1 MENILIVALGGAKRV
16 NMLGHFISTGRQLG
30 FNVSIVSYEL
40 EKKVPVAAIADVVIG
55 KRWSDPDLL
64 DNIIEVIDRYRSS
77 KKYASVIV
85 LPFVD
90 GAIAPAARLA
100 SRCSDIYS
108 PVSPEEVAKNFF
120 DKRVSASLFEAAQLP
135 VPETID
141 PLRPVFPLIAKPR
154 KGSASAGITIARSAD
169 ELEVLLSSADNYL
182 FQKYIEAGEEFTT
195 DCFIAR
201 DGEILT
207 ISPRRRLATLGG
219 EVVDTITVSD
229 DVISNLSRKAISAFA
244 LRGAVSI
251 QFIRDREGNTYFME
265 INPRLGGGAT
275 CSVSAGADIP
285 AMIIKESLGMTPDA
299 AQATPGVEAVRYFEE
314 YIFNNR
320 Q

>member
-16 NMLGHFISTGRQLG
+16 NMLVRFSSAARQLG
-30 FNVSIVSYEL
+30 FNVRLVSYEL
-40 EKKVPVAAIADVVIG
+40 EERVPVAAIADVVIG

-64 DNIIEVIDRYRSS
+64 DNILEVIDTYRNS

-90 GAIAPAARLA
+90 GAIAPAARLIA
-100 SRCSDIYS
+100 LRPDIYS

-120 DKRVSASLFEAAQLP
+120 DKRVSASLFEAASLP
-135 VPETID
+135 VPETLD

-154 KGSASAGITIARSAD
+154 KGSASAGITIARSAE
-169 ELEVLLSSADNYL
+169 ELEALLPSADNYL
-182 FQKYIEAGEEFTT
+182 FQRYIESGEEFTA

-219 EVVDTITVSD
+219 EVVDTITVKD
-229 DVISNLSRKAISAFA
+229 EVIDTLSRKAIATFA

-285 AMIIKESLGMTPDA
+285 AMIIKESLGMTPDP
-299 AQATPGVEAVRYFEE
+299 AQALPGIEAVRYFEE
-314 YIFNNR
+314 HIFHNL
-320 Q
+320 

>member
-1 MENILIVALGGAKRV
+1 MEEILIVALGGAKRV
-16 NMLGHFISTGRQLG
+16 NMLNRFISAGRQLG
-30 FNVSIVSYEL
+30 VNVSLVSYEL
-40 EKKVPVAAIADVVIG
+40 NENVPVAAISDVVTG

-64 DNIIEVIDRYRSS
+64 ADLLRVIDERRRS
-77 KKYASVIV
+77 KKYASVIL

-100 SRCSDIYS
+100 AMRSDIYS

-120 DKRVSASLFEAAQLP
+120 DKRVSASLFEAASLP
-135 VPETID
+135 VPETIN
-141 PLRPVFPLIAKPR
+141 PLHPVFPLIAKPR
-154 KGSASAGITIARSAD
+154 KGSASAGIAVVRNAD
-169 ELEVLLSSADNYL
+169 ELEALLPLADNYL
-182 FQKYIEAGEEFTT
+182 FQRYIEGGEEFTV

-207 ISPRRRLATLGG
+207 VSPRRRLATLGG

-229 DVISNLSRKAISAFA
+229 PTLDTLSRQAIGAFA

-251 QFIRDREGNTYFME
+251 QFIRDREGNTCFME

-285 AMIIKESLGMTPDA
+285 TMIIKESLGMTPDP
-299 AQATPGVEAVRYFEE
+299 AQALPGVEAVRYFEE
-314 YIFNNR
+314 YTIHHQR
-320 Q
+320 

>member
-16 NMLGHFISTGRQLG
+16 NMLVRFSSAARQLG
-30 FNVSIVSYEL
+30 FNVRLVSYEL
-40 EKKVPVAAIADVVIG
+40 EERVPVAAIADVVIG
-55 KRWSDPDLL
+55 KRWSDPDLI
-64 DNIIEVIDRYRSS
+64 DNILEVIDSYRNS

-90 GAIAPAARLA
+90 GAIAPAARLIA
-100 SRCSDIYS
+100 IRPDIYS

-120 DKRVSASLFEAAQLP
+120 DKRVSASLFEAASLP
-135 VPETID
+135 VPETLD

-154 KGSASAGITIARSAD
+154 KGSASAGITIARSAE
-169 ELEVLLSSADNYL
+169 ELEALLPSADNYL
-182 FQKYIEAGEEFTT
+182 FQRYIESGEEFTA

-219 EVVDTITVSD
+219 EVVDTITVKD
-229 DVISNLSRKAISAFA
+229 EVIDTLSRKAIATFA

-285 AMIIKESLGMTPDA
+285 AMIIKESLGMTPDP
-299 AQATPGVEAVRYFEE
+299 AQALPGIEAVRYFEE
-314 YIFNNR
+314 HIFHNL
-320 Q
+320 

>member
-1 MENILIVALGGAKRV
+1 MENILIFALGGAKRV
-16 NMLGHFISTGRQLG
+16 NMLVRFSSAARQLG
-30 FNVSIVSYEL
+30 FNVRLVSYEL
-40 EKKVPVAAIADVVIG
+40 EERVPVAAIADVVIG

-64 DNIIEVIDRYRSS
+64 DNILEVIDSYRNS

-90 GAIAPAARLA
+90 GAIAPAARLITL
-100 SRCSDIYS
+100 RPDIYS

-120 DKRVSASLFEAAQLP
+120 DKRVSASLFEAASLP
-135 VPETID
+135 VPETLD

-154 KGSASAGITIARSAD
+154 KGSASAGITIARSAE
-169 ELEVLLSSADNYL
+169 ELEALLPSADNYL
-182 FQKYIEAGEEFTT
+182 FQRYIEAGEEFTA

-219 EVVDTITVSD
+219 EVVDTITVKD
-229 DVISNLSRKAISAFA
+229 EVIDTLSRKAIATFA

-285 AMIIKESLGMTPDA
+285 AMIIKESLGMTPDP
-299 AQATPGVEAVRYFEE
+299 AQALPGIEAVRYFEE
-314 YIFNNR
+314 HIFHNL
-320 Q
+320 

>member
-1 MENILIVALGGAKRV
+1 MEEILIVALGGAKRV
-16 NMLGHFISTGRQLG
+16 NMLNRFISTGRQLG
-30 FNVSIVSYEL
+30 LNVSIVSYEL
-40 EKKVPVAAIADVVIG
+40 NKKVPVAAISEVVIG
-55 KRWSDPDLL
+55 KRWNDPDLL
-64 DNIIEVIDRYRSS
+64 DDILNVIDERRRS
-77 KKYASVIV
+77 KKYASVIL

-100 SRCSDIYS
+100 ARQSDIYS
-108 PVSPEEVAKNFF
+108 PVSPEEVARNFF
-120 DKRVSASLFEAAQLP
+120 DKRVSASLFESASLP

-154 KGSASAGITIARSAD
+154 KGSASAGITVVRNAD
-169 ELEVLLSSADNYL
+169 ELEALLPVADNYL
-182 FQKYIEAGEEFTT
+182 FQKYIEGGEEFTV

-219 EVVDTITVSD
+219 EVIDTITISD
-229 DVISNLSRKAISAFA
+229 KSIDALSRQAIRAFA

-251 QFIRDREGNTYFME
+251 QFIRDREGNTCFME

-285 AMIIKESLGMTPDA
+285 AMIIKESLGMTPDP

-314 YIFNNR
+314 FIFHN
-320 Q
+320 QQ

>member
-16 NMLGHFISTGRQLG
+16 NMLVRFSSAARQLG
-30 FNVSIVSYEL
+30 FNVRLVSYEL
-40 EKKVPVAAIADVVIG
+40 EERVPVAAIADVVIG

-64 DNIIEVIDRYRSS
+64 DNILEVIDSYRNS

-90 GAIAPAARLA
+90 GAIAPAARLIA
-100 SRCSDIYS
+100 IRPDIYS

-120 DKRVSASLFEAAQLP
+120 DKRVSASLFEAASLP
-135 VPETID
+135 VPETLD

-154 KGSASAGITIARSAD
+154 KGSASAGITIARSAE
-169 ELEVLLSSADNYL
+169 ELEALLPSADNYL
-182 FQKYIEAGEEFTT
+182 FQRYIESGEEFTA

-219 EVVDTITVSD
+219 EVVDTITVKD
-229 DVISNLSRKAISAFA
+229 EVIDTLSRKAIATFA

-285 AMIIKESLGMTPDA
+285 AMIIKESLGMTPDP
-299 AQATPGVEAVRYFEE
+299 AQALPGIEAVRYFEE
-314 YIFNNR
+314 HIFHNL
-320 Q
+320 

>member
-16 NMLGHFISTGRQLG
+16 NMLVRFSSAARQLG
-30 FNVSIVSYEL
+30 FNVRLVSYEL
-40 EKKVPVAAIADVVIG
+40 EERVPVAAIADVVIG

-64 DNIIEVIDRYRSS
+64 DNILEVIDSYRNSM
-77 KKYASVIV
+77 KYASVIV

-90 GAIAPAARLA
+90 GAIAPAARLIA
-100 SRCSDIYS
+100 LRPDIYS

-120 DKRVSASLFEAAQLP
+120 DKRVSASLFEAASLP
-135 VPETID
+135 VPETLD

-154 KGSASAGITIARSAD
+154 KGSASAGITIARSAE
-169 ELEVLLSSADNYL
+169 ELEALLPSADNYL
-182 FQKYIEAGEEFTT
+182 FQRYIEAGEEFTA

-219 EVVDTITVSD
+219 EVVNTITVKD
-229 DVISNLSRKAISAFA
+229 EVIDTLSRKAIATFA

-285 AMIIKESLGMTPDA
+285 AMIIKESLGMTPDP
-299 AQATPGVEAVRYFEE
+299 AQALPGIEAVRYFEE
-314 YIFNNR
+314 HIFHNL
-320 Q
+320 

>member
-16 NMLGHFISTGRQLG
+16 NMLVRFSSAARQLG
-30 FNVSIVSYEL
+30 FNVRLVSYEL
-40 EKKVPVAAIADVVIG
+40 EERVPVAAIADVVIG

-64 DNIIEVIDRYRSS
+64 DNILEVIDSYRNS
-77 KKYASVIV
+77 KKHASVIV

-90 GAIAPAARLA
+90 GAIAPAARLIA
-100 SRCSDIYS
+100 LRPDIYS

-120 DKRVSASLFEAAQLP
+120 DKRVSASLFEAASLP
-135 VPETID
+135 VPETLD

-169 ELEVLLSSADNYL
+169 ELEALLPSAGNYL
-182 FQKYIEAGEEFTT
+182 FQRYIEAGEEFTA

-219 EVVDTITVSD
+219 EVVDTITVKD
-229 DVISNLSRKAISAFA
+229 EVIDTLSRKAIATFA

-285 AMIIKESLGMTPDA
+285 AMIIKESLGMTPDP
-299 AQATPGVEAVRYFEE
+299 AQALPGIEAVRYFEE
-314 YIFNNR
+314 HIFHNL
-320 Q
+320 

>member
-108 PVSPEEVAKNFF
+108 
-120 DKRVSASLFEAAQLP
+120 
-135 VPETID
+135 
-141 PLRPVFPLIAKPR
+141 
-154 KGSASAGITIARSAD
+154 
-169 ELEVLLSSADNYL
+169 
-182 FQKYIEAGEEFTT
+182 
-195 DCFIAR
+195 
-201 DGEILT
+201 
-207 ISPRRRLATLGG
+207 
-219 EVVDTITVSD
+219 
-229 DVISNLSRKAISAFA
+229 
-244 LRGAVSI
+244 
-251 QFIRDREGNTYFME
+251 
-265 INPRLGGGAT
+265 
-275 CSVSAGADIP
+275 
-285 AMIIKESLGMTPDA
+285 
-299 AQATPGVEAVRYFEE
+299 
-314 YIFNNR
+314 
-320 Q
+320 

>member
-64 DNIIEVIDRYRSS
+64 DNILEVIDTYRSS

-100 SRCSDIYS
+100 ARRPDIYS
-108 PVSPEEVAKNFF
+108 PVSPEQVAKNFF
-120 DKRVSASLFEAAQLP
+120 DKRVSASLFEAAELP
-135 VPETID
+135 VPETLD

-169 ELEVLLSSADNYL
+169 ELEALLPSADNYL
-182 FQKYIEAGEEFTT
+182 FQRYIEAGEEFTA

-229 DVISNLSRKAISAFA
+229 DVISNLTRKAIATFA

-285 AMIIKESLGMTPDA
+285 AMIIKESLGMTPDP
-299 AQATPGVEAVRYFEE
+299 AQAVPGIEAVRYFEE
-314 YIFNNR
+314 YIFNN
-320 Q
+320 QQ